1 MIIKKMTATFG
12 KLDGAVLELKEGLN
26 ILQAPNEGGKSTWC
40 AFLRAMFY
48 GIPTRE
54 RDTKTTLA
62 EKNRYAPWSGAPM
75 AGEVLLTWRGRDIL
89 LRRFAKGAA
98 PFGGF
103 EAVDAATGEAIP
115 GLTGANCGEVLLGVG
130 REVWQ
135 RSAFVGQSGIGVDAD
150 PELERRIAA
159 LVSSGEEDVSFSETE
174 KTLRGWLNRRKH
186 NKTGLIPRLEEEL
199 AALEGAW
206 NAALQ
211 NQRRLREAQVQ
222 SQALERRRKVLEAE
236 QEAQR
241 ARRDWAVLEQY
252 TSAVREL
259 RQAQGE
265 LDALAGENLPTR
277 EALRKAQGDLTYYNT
292 LAASGKEARGQREGV
307 WAKAEEA
314 EAAAADPLF
323 PDLTPDQAWRQ
334 ASDDAARAR
343 ELERNVTRPFAAAGI
358 LFLAAAAAAFARA
371 AAMGQNVLFFAA
383 AGLAA
388 VAGAG
393 FLLTARGRAAK
404 RREERTALLERY
416 GAQFPDDILD
426 RANAFR
432 DRCTAAEEARRNAQ
446 QLERSIQELQ
456 DQREELWQSL
466 LTFVHGFAPE
476 VTDAFGVSA
485 ALSRA
490 LSREERLSTAQMK
503 VQGAQKL
510 VDSLPAPTV
519 ENNVILRRVQSTGEV
534 DCPAPPPVEHTPQQT
549 AAALS
554 AVTGELQRVREA
566 LSRAQGQRA
575 ALGDPEEMEH
585 RLEELREAITR
596 RQGEYSALETALE
609 VLQEAN
615 TALQSRFSPRLNRRA
630 GELFSALTGGKYEE
644 VTLTRELEASAREA
658 GAVLPRRAITL
669 SQGTVDQLY
678 LAVRLAVCEL
688 ALPAEDPSPLVLDD
702 ALTDFDDGRLALALG
717 CLRDLAQERQ
727 ILLFTC
733 HGRERAC
740 LEG

>member
-75 AGEVLLTWRGRDIL
+75 AGEVLLTWRGREIL
-89 LRRFAKGAA
+89 LRRFTKGAA

-103 EAVDAATGEAIP
+103 EAVDAATGETIP
-115 GLTGANCGEVLLGVG
+115 GLTGTNCGEVLLGVG

-135 RSAFVGQSGIGVDAD
+135 RSAFVGQSGIGVDAN
-150 PELERRIAA
+150 PELGRRIAA

-174 KTLRGWLNRRKH
+174 KTLRAWLNRRKH

-199 AALEGAW
+199 SALEEAQST
-206 NAALQ
+206 ALQ
-211 NQRRLREAQVQ
+211 NQRRLQEAQVQ
-222 SQALERRRKVLEAE
+222 SQALERRRGELEAE

-252 TSAVREL
+252 TTAVKEL
-259 RQAQGE
+259 RQAQAE

-277 EALRKAQGDLTYYNT
+277 EELRKAQGDLTYYNT

-307 WAKAEEA
+307 QARVEEA
-314 EAAAADPLF
+314 EAAAVDPLF
-323 PDLTPDQAWRQ
+323 SELTPDQAWRQ
-334 ASDDAARAR
+334 ASDDAAKTRD
-343 ELERNVTRPFAAAGI
+343 LERNVTKPLAAAGI
-358 LFLAAAAAAFARA
+358 LFLVAAVAFAAAG
-371 AAMGQNVLFFAA
+371 AMGQNVLFFAA
-383 AGLAA
+383 AGLGA
-388 VAGAG
+388 VAGVG
-393 FLLTARGRAAK
+393 FLLTARGRASK
-404 RREERTALLERY
+404 RREARTALLERY
-416 GAQFPDDILD
+416 GAQYPDDILA

-432 DRCTAAEEARRNAQ
+432 DRWTAAEEARRNAQ
-446 QLERSIQELQ
+446 QLEQSIQDLQ
-456 DQREELWQSL
+456 EQREELWQSL
-466 LTFVHGFAPE
+466 LTFVHSFAPE

-490 LSREERLSTAQMK
+490 LSREERLSTARVK

-510 VDSLPAPTV
+510 VDSLPTPTV
-519 ENNVILRRVQSTGEV
+519 ENNVILRRVQSTGETN
-534 DCPAPPPVEHTPQQT
+534 CPVPPPVEHSPQQT

-554 AVTGELQRVREA
+554 AVAGELQRVREA
-566 LSRAQGQRA
+566 LSHAQGQRA

-585 RLEELREAITR
+585 RLEELREALAR

-609 VLQEAN
+609 ALQEAN

-702 ALTDFDDGRLALALG
+702 ALTDFDDGRLALALD

-733 HGRERAC
+733 HGREKTC
-740 LEG
+740 LER

>member
-75 AGEVLLTWRGRDIL
+75 AGEVLLTWRGREIL

-103 EAVDAATGEAIP
+103 EAVDAATGETIP
-115 GLTGANCGEVLLGVG
+115 GLTGTNCGEVLLGVG

-135 RSAFVGQSGIGVDAD
+135 RSAFVGQSGIGVDAN

-174 KTLRGWLNRRKH
+174 KTLRAWLNRRKH

-199 AALEGAW
+199 SALEEAQST
-206 NAALQ
+206 ALQ

-222 SQALERRRKVLEAE
+222 SQALERRRGELEAE

-252 TSAVREL
+252 TTAVKEL
-259 RQAQGE
+259 RQAQAE

-277 EALRKAQGDLTYYNT
+277 EELRKAQGDLTYYNT

-307 WAKAEEA
+307 QARVEEA
-314 EAAAADPLF
+314 EAAAVDPLF
-323 PDLTPDQAWRQ
+323 SELTPDQAWRQ
-334 ASDDAARAR
+334 ASDDAAKTRD
-343 ELERNVTRPFAAAGI
+343 LERNVTRPFAAAGI
-358 LFLAAAAAAFARA
+358 LFLVAAVAFAAAG
-371 AAMGQNVLFFAA
+371 AMGQNVLFFAA
-383 AGLAA
+383 AGLGA

-393 FLLTARGRAAK
+393 FLLSARGRASK
-404 RREERTALLERY
+404 RREARTALLERY
-416 GAQFPDDILD
+416 GAQFPDDILA

-432 DRCTAAEEARRNAQ
+432 EKWTAAEEARRNAQ
-446 QLERSIQELQ
+446 QLEQSIQDLQ
-456 DQREELWQSL
+456 EQREELWQSL
-466 LTFVHGFAPE
+466 LTFVHSFAPE

-490 LSREERLSTAQMK
+490 LSREERLSTARVK

-510 VDSLPAPTV
+510 VDSLPTPTV
-519 ENNVILRRVQSTGEV
+519 ENNVILRRVQSTGETN
-534 DCPAPPPVEHTPQQT
+534 CPVPPPVEHSPQQT

-554 AVTGELQRVREA
+554 AVAGELQRVREA
-566 LSRAQGQRA
+566 LSHAQGQRA

-585 RLEELREAITR
+585 RLEELREALAR

-609 VLQEAN
+609 ALQEAN

-702 ALTDFDDGRLALALG
+702 ALTDFDDGRLALALD

-733 HGRERAC
+733 HGREKTC
-740 LEG
+740 LER

>member
-26 ILQAPNEGGKSTWC
+26 ILQTPNEGGKSTWC

-75 AGEVLLTWRGRDIL
+75 AGEVLLTWRGREIL

-103 EAVDAATGEAIP
+103 EAVDAATGETIP
-115 GLTGANCGEVLLGVG
+115 GLTGTNCGEVLLGVG

-135 RSAFVGQSGIGVDAD
+135 RSAFVGQSGIGVDAN

-174 KTLRGWLNRRKH
+174 KTLRAWLNRRKH

-199 AALEGAW
+199 SALEEAQST
-206 NAALQ
+206 ALQ

-222 SQALERRRKVLEAE
+222 SQALERRRGELEAE

-252 TSAVREL
+252 TTAVKEL
-259 RQAQGE
+259 RQAQAE

-277 EALRKAQGDLTYYNT
+277 EELRKAQGDLTYYNT

-307 WAKAEEA
+307 QARVEEA
-314 EAAAADPLF
+314 EAAAVDPLF
-323 PDLTPDQAWRQ
+323 SELTPDQAWRQ
-334 ASDDAARAR
+334 ASDDAAKTRD
-343 ELERNVTRPFAAAGI
+343 LERNVTKPLAPAGI
-358 LFLAAAAAAFARA
+358 LFLIAAAAFAA
-371 AAMGQNVLFFAA
+371 AGAMGQNVLFLAA
-383 AGLAA
+383 AGLGA
-388 VAGAG
+388 VAGVG
-393 FLLTARGRAAK
+393 FLLTARGRASK
-404 RREERTALLERY
+404 RREARTALLERY
-416 GAQFPDDILD
+416 GAQYPDDILA

-432 DRCTAAEEARRNAQ
+432 DRWTAAEEARRNAQ
-446 QLERSIQELQ
+446 QLEQSIQDLQ
-456 DQREELWQSL
+456 EQREELWQSL
-466 LTFVHGFAPE
+466 LTFVHSFAPE

-490 LSREERLSTAQMK
+490 LSREERLSTARVK

-510 VDSLPAPTV
+510 VDSLPTPTV
-519 ENNVILRRVQSTGEV
+519 ENNVILRRVQSTGETN
-534 DCPAPPPVEHTPQQT
+534 CPVPPPVEHSPQQT

-554 AVTGELQRVREA
+554 AVAGELQRVREA
-566 LSRAQGQRA
+566 LSHAQGQRA

-585 RLEELREAITR
+585 RLEELREALAR

-609 VLQEAN
+609 ALQEAN

-702 ALTDFDDGRLALALG
+702 ALTDFDDGRLALALD

-733 HGRERAC
+733 HGREKTC
-740 LEG
+740 LER

>member
-75 AGEVLLTWRGRDIL
+75 AGEVLLTWRGREIL
-89 LRRFAKGAA
+89 LRRFTKGAA

-103 EAVDAATGEAIP
+103 EAVDAATGETIP
-115 GLTGANCGEVLLGVG
+115 GLTGTNCGEVLLGVG

-135 RSAFVGQSGIGVDAD
+135 RSAFVGQSGIGVDAN

-174 KTLRGWLNRRKH
+174 KTLRAWLNRRKH

-199 AALEGAW
+199 SALEEAQST
-206 NAALQ
+206 ALQ

-222 SQALERRRKVLEAE
+222 SQALERRRGELEAE

-252 TSAVREL
+252 TTAVKEL
-259 RQAQGE
+259 RQAQAE

-277 EALRKAQGDLTYYNT
+277 EELRKAQGDLTYYNT

-307 WAKAEEA
+307 QARVEEA
-314 EAAAADPLF
+314 EAAAVDPLF
-323 PDLTPDQAWRQ
+323 SELTPDQAWRQ
-334 ASDDAARAR
+334 ASDDAASAR

-358 LFLAAAAAAFARA
+358 LFLVAAVAFAAAG
-371 AAMGQNVLFFAA
+371 AMGQNVLFFAA
-383 AGLAA
+383 AGLGA
-388 VAGAG
+388 VAGVG
-393 FLLTARGRAAK
+393 FLLSARGRASK
-404 RREERTALLERY
+404 RREARTALLERY
-416 GAQFPDDILD
+416 GAQFPDDILA

-432 DRCTAAEEARRNAQ
+432 DRWTAAEEARRNAQ
-446 QLERSIQELQ
+446 QLEQSIQDLQ
-456 DQREELWQSL
+456 EQREELWQSL
-466 LTFVHGFAPE
+466 LTFVHSFAPE

-490 LSREERLSTAQMK
+490 LSREERLSTARVK

-510 VDSLPAPTV
+510 VDSLPTPTV
-519 ENNVILRRVQSTGEV
+519 ENNVILRRVQSTGETN
-534 DCPAPPPVEHTPQQT
+534 CPVPPPVEHSPQQT

-554 AVTGELQRVREA
+554 AVAGELQRVREA
-566 LSRAQGQRA
+566 LSHAQGQRA

-585 RLEELREAITR
+585 RLEELREALAR

-609 VLQEAN
+609 ALQEAN

-702 ALTDFDDGRLALALG
+702 ALTDFDDGRLALALD

-733 HGRERAC
+733 HGREKTC
-740 LEG
+740 LER

>member
-75 AGEVLLTWRGRDIL
+75 AGEVLLTWRGREIL

-103 EAVDAATGEAIP
+103 EAVDAATGETIP
-115 GLTGANCGEVLLGVG
+115 GLTGTNCGEVLLGVG

-135 RSAFVGQSGIGVDAD
+135 RSAFVGQSGIGVDAN

-174 KTLRGWLNRRKH
+174 KTLRAWLNRRKH

-199 AALEGAW
+199 SALEEAQST
-206 NAALQ
+206 ALQ
-211 NQRRLREAQVQ
+211 NQRRLQEAQVQ
-222 SQALERRRKVLEAE
+222 SQALERRRGELEAE

-252 TSAVREL
+252 TTAVKEL
-259 RQAQGE
+259 RQAQAE

-277 EALRKAQGDLTYYNT
+277 EELRKAQGDLTYYNT

-307 WAKAEEA
+307 QARVEEA
-314 EAAAADPLF
+314 EAAAVDPLF
-323 PDLTPDQAWRQ
+323 SELTPDQAWRQ
-334 ASDDAARAR
+334 ASDDAAKTRD
-343 ELERNVTRPFAAAGI
+343 LERNVTKPLAAAGI
-358 LFLAAAAAAFARA
+358 LFLVAAVAFAAAG
-371 AAMGQNVLFFAA
+371 AMGQNVLFFAA
-383 AGLAA
+383 AGLGA
-388 VAGAG
+388 VAGVG
-393 FLLTARGRAAK
+393 FLLTARGRASK
-404 RREERTALLERY
+404 RREARTALLERY
-416 GAQFPDDILD
+416 GAQYPDDILA

-432 DRCTAAEEARRNAQ
+432 DRWTAAEEARRNAQ
-446 QLERSIQELQ
+446 QLEQSIQDLQ
-456 DQREELWQSL
+456 EQREELWQSL
-466 LTFVHGFAPE
+466 LTFVHSFAPE

-490 LSREERLSTAQMK
+490 LSREERLSTARVK

-510 VDSLPAPTV
+510 VDSLPTPTV
-519 ENNVILRRVQSTGEV
+519 ENNVILRRVQSTGETN
-534 DCPAPPPVEHTPQQT
+534 CPVPPPVEHSPQQT

-554 AVTGELQRVREA
+554 AVAGELQRVREA
-566 LSRAQGQRA
+566 LSHAQGQRA

-585 RLEELREAITR
+585 RLEELREALAR

-609 VLQEAN
+609 ALQEAN

-702 ALTDFDDGRLALALG
+702 ALTDFDDGRLALALD

-733 HGRERAC
+733 HGREKTC
-740 LEG
+740 LER

>member
-75 AGEVLLTWRGRDIL
+75 AGEVLLTWRGREIL

-103 EAVDAATGEAIP
+103 EAVDAATGESIP
-115 GLTGANCGEVLLGVG
+115 GLTGTNCGEVLLGVG

-135 RSAFVGQSGIGVDAD
+135 RSAFVGQSGIGVDAN

-174 KTLRGWLNRRKH
+174 KTLRAWLNRRKH

-199 AALEGAW
+199 SALEEAQST
-206 NAALQ
+206 ALQ

-222 SQALERRRKVLEAE
+222 SQALERRRGELEAE

-252 TSAVREL
+252 TTAVKEL
-259 RQAQGE
+259 RQAQVE

-277 EALRKAQGDLTYYNT
+277 EELRKAQGDLTYYNT

-307 WAKAEEA
+307 QARVEEA
-314 EAAAADPLF
+314 EAAAVDPLF
-323 PDLTPDQAWRQ
+323 SELTPDQAWRQ
-334 ASDDAARAR
+334 ASDDAAKTRD
-343 ELERNVTRPFAAAGI
+343 LERNVTKPLAAAGI
-358 LFLAAAAAAFARA
+358 LFLVAAVAFAAAG
-371 AAMGQNVLFFAA
+371 AMGQNVLFFAA
-383 AGLAA
+383 AGLGA
-388 VAGAG
+388 VAGVG
-393 FLLTARGRAAK
+393 FLLTARGRASK
-404 RREERTALLERY
+404 RREARTALLERY
-416 GAQFPDDILD
+416 GAQYPDDILA

-432 DRCTAAEEARRNAQ
+432 DRWTAAEEARRNAQ
-446 QLERSIQELQ
+446 QLEQSIQDLQ
-456 DQREELWQSL
+456 EQREELWQSL
-466 LTFVHGFAPE
+466 LTFVHSFAPE

-490 LSREERLSTAQMK
+490 LSREERLSTARVK

-510 VDSLPAPTV
+510 VDSLPTPTV
-519 ENNVILRRVQSTGEV
+519 ENNVILRRVQSTGETN
-534 DCPAPPPVEHTPQQT
+534 CPVPPPVEHSPQQT

-554 AVTGELQRVREA
+554 AVAGELQRVREA
-566 LSRAQGQRA
+566 LSHAQGQRA

-585 RLEELREAITR
+585 RLEELREALAR

-609 VLQEAN
+609 ALQEAN

-702 ALTDFDDGRLALALG
+702 ALTDFDDGRLALALD

-733 HGRERAC
+733 HGREKTC
-740 LEG
+740 LER

>member
-75 AGEVLLTWRGRDIL
+75 AGEVLLTWRGREIL

-103 EAVDAATGEAIP
+103 EAVDAATGETIP
-115 GLTGANCGEVLLGVG
+115 GLTGTNCGEVLLGVG

-135 RSAFVGQSGIGVDAD
+135 RSAFVGQSGIGVDAN

-174 KTLRGWLNRRKH
+174 KTLRAWLNRRKH

-199 AALEGAW
+199 SALEEAQST
-206 NAALQ
+206 ALQ
-211 NQRRLREAQVQ
+211 NQRRLQEAQVQ
-222 SQALERRRKVLEAE
+222 SQALERRRGELEAE

-252 TSAVREL
+252 TTAVKEL
-259 RQAQGE
+259 RQAQAE

-277 EALRKAQGDLTYYNT
+277 EELRKAQGDLTYYNT

-307 WAKAEEA
+307 QARVEEA
-314 EAAAADPLF
+314 EAAAVDPLF
-323 PDLTPDQAWRQ
+323 SELTPDQAWRQ
-334 ASDDAARAR
+334 ASDDAASAR

-358 LFLAAAAAAFARA
+358 LFLVAAVAFAVA
-371 AAMGQNVLFFAA
+371 GAMGQNVLFFAA
-383 AGLAA
+383 AGLGA

-393 FLLTARGRAAK
+393 FLLSARGRASK
-404 RREERTALLERY
+404 RREARTALLERY
-416 GAQFPDDILD
+416 GAQYPDDILA

-432 DRCTAAEEARRNAQ
+432 DRWTAAEEARRNAQ
-446 QLERSIQELQ
+446 QLEQSIQDLQ
-456 DQREELWQSL
+456 EQREELWQSL
-466 LTFVHGFAPE
+466 LTFVHSFAPE

-490 LSREERLSTAQMK
+490 LSREERLSTARVK

-510 VDSLPAPTV
+510 VDSLPTPTV
-519 ENNVILRRVQSTGEV
+519 ENNVILRRVQSTGETN
-534 DCPAPPPVEHTPQQT
+534 CPVPPPVEHSPQQT

-554 AVTGELQRVREA
+554 AVAGELQRVREA
-566 LSRAQGQRA
+566 LSHAQGQRA

-585 RLEELREAITR
+585 RLEELREALAR

-609 VLQEAN
+609 ALQEAN

-644 VTLTRELEASAREA
+644 VTLTRELEASTREA

-702 ALTDFDDGRLALALG
+702 ALTDFDDGRLALALD

-733 HGRERAC
+733 HGREKTC
-740 LEG
+740 LER